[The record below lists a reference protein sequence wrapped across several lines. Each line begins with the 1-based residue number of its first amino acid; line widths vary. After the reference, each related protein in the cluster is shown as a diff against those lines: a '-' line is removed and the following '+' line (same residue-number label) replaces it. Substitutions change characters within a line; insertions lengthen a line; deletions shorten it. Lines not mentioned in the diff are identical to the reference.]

1 MCHKEAAE
9 GGLEFSLGVTMERE
23 NNQYTKLQG
32 CDHLASLEAQEE
44 GQVEGHVREGW
55 WLDVRAERHALCD
68 KSS

>member
-32 CDHLASLEAQEE
+32 CDHLASLRPTKKVKWK
-44 GQVEGHVREGW
+44 GT
-55 WLDVRAERHALCD
+55 
-68 KSS
+68 